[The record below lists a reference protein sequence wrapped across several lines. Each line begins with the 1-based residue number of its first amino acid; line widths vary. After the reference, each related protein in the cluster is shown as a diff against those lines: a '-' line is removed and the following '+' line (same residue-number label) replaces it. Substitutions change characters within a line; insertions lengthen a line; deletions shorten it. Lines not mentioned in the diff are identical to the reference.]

1 MAHRKHHR
9 KHRTNKK
16 SSKSQ
21 FNNNIINTAVGKTV
35 SITKSTSKK
44 YMPKSSNN
52 SSRMKG
58 TKDITDILK
67 DAPVSVAATDAH
79 SSLETTSIFPD
90 ADAAAGAQTDAQTDE
105 DVSGPAAANSNQH
118 ENAITLSLT
127 E

>member
-1 MAHRKHHR
+1 MNTVAILPKLCMKTLQRQNTKR
-9 KHRTNKK
+9 EIVKK
-16 SSKSQ
+16 VRFSKS
-21 FNNNIINTAVGKTV
+21 IIDTDA
-35 SITKSTSKK
+35 SKK

-67 DAPVSVAATDAH
+67 DAPVAVAATDAH